1 MKIVG
6 ISGRKQS
13 GKNTVANIM
22 NGVILKQRGLITDYK
37 INDKGQ
43 LLIRTVDSNLIEGWG
58 ILDVTRKDS
67 AFVEYAE
74 NELWPFVK
82 IYHFADYLKKMCVDL
97 FDLSPQQ
104 VYGTD
109 DDKNTMTQYGK
120 TAREFLQ
127 YFGTDVM
134 RKIKDTVWVDCTL
147 KNIISEQSEL
157 AIIPDVRFPNEVK
170 AIQEFGGVV
179 IRLDRDA
186 FSDSH
191 PCESALDID
200 KFDWDMFDV
209 IIENGKTDI
218 KKLESD
224 IKTIQHFWSN

>member
-74 NELWPFVK
+74 SELWPFVK
-82 IYHFADYLKKMCVDL
+82 IYHFADYLNKG
-97 FDLSPQQ
+97 S
-104 VYGTD
+104 
-109 DDKNTMTQYGK
+109 
-120 TAREFLQ
+120 AS
-127 YFGTDVM
+127 
-134 RKIKDTVWVDCTL
+134 
-147 KNIISEQSEL
+147 ISQ
-157 AIIPDVRFPNEVK
+157 I
-170 AIQEFGGVV
+170 G
-179 IRLDRDA
+179 
-186 FSDSH
+186 
-191 PCESALDID
+191 
-200 KFDWDMFDV
+200 
-209 IIENGKTDI
+209 
-218 KKLESD
+218 
-224 IKTIQHFWSN
+224 

>member
-120 TAREFLQ
+120 TAREFFRCR
-127 YFGTDVM
+127 Y
-134 RKIKDTVWVDCTL
+134 
-147 KNIISEQSEL
+147 S
-157 AIIPDVRFPNEVK
+157 RF
-170 AIQEFGGVV
+170 I
-179 IRLDRDA
+179 
-186 FSDSH
+186 
-191 PCESALDID
+191 
-200 KFDWDMFDV
+200 
-209 IIENGKTDI
+209 
-218 KKLESD
+218 
-224 IKTIQHFWSN
+224 